1 MLQKFLWEQE
11 DIRQQEIRRGN
22 TFCSPEGR
30 AAFNLIH
37 FLPSAKI
44 KNFHGNNL
52 KNTKHKPKQHCLH
65 ETAERMK

>member
-11 DIRQQEIRRGN
+11 DIRQQEIRRSN

-30 AAFNLIH
+30 AAFNLIN

-52 KNTKHKPKQHCLH
+52 KTININQSSIAC
-65 ETAERMK
+65 MKLQRG